1 MDCLNTCHRNGR
13 SAKKKRMIVDRLLE
27 KEESMDIKKRIEE
40 LTPEMIANLARLVKY
55 DSVRGEAL
63 PGKPFGEAPAA
74 VLQEALQLVE
84 EMGFAAVNVDNYC
97 GYAQI
102 GEGKDI
108 IGIAGHLDIV
118 PAGEGWSTD
127 PFTLTEK
134 DGVLYGRGVSDDKG
148 AVIAALYALKLVQE
162 EGIPLNK
169 RIRVIMGCAE
179 ETGSQCMAHYMK
191 VEEPLTVGFT
201 PDGAFPGIY
210 GEKSGMGLMIRSKK
224 TKILEMT
231 GGTVSNAVCQRC
243 RTVVPADAVDGEALK
258 KALAET
264 ALTSF
269 SVTEEKDTLVIDAV
283 GVAAHASTPLLGVN
297 AAGCTM
303 QALAAAGMQDDFV
316 DYYNSHVG
324 TACDGAGY
332 GINVKDDYGELTFNN
347 GVVKTEN
354 GVICCTIDCRVPV
367 TYTGEQ
373 MREMIAPYLEDE
385 KGSCE
390 VLRTGKP
397 LFFPPDSPM
406 VKALHQAYVDVTGD
420 TVNQPQV
427 IGGGTYAKEL
437 TGIIAFGCEF
447 PNEDNHIHNADEF
460 LKIDQF
466 KLQVEIYVQA
476 IKNLLA
482 L

>member
-1 MDCLNTCHRNGR
+1 
-13 SAKKKRMIVDRLLE
+13 
-27 KEESMDIKKRIEE
+27 MDIKTRVEE
-40 LTPEMIANLARLVKY
+40 LTEEMKSQLARLVKY

-63 PGKPFGEAPAA
+63 PGKPFGEMLAA
-74 VLQEALQLVE
+74 VLAEALQLAQ
-84 EMGFAAVNVDNYC
+84 EMGFETKNVDNYC

-148 AVIAALYALKLVQE
+148 AVIASLFAMKLVRE
-162 EGIPLNK
+162 SGIPLNK

-179 ETGSQCMAHYMK
+179 ETGSQCMEHYMQ
-191 VEEPLTVGFT
+191 VEEPVTVGFT

-210 GEKSGMGLMIRSKK
+210 GEKSGMALMIRSKN
-224 TKILEMT
+224 TKIIEMT
-231 GGTVSNAVCQRC
+231 GGTVSNAVCRRC
-243 RTVVPADAVDGEALK
+243 KTVVPADAVDEEALK
-258 KALAET
+258 KALANT
-264 ALTSF
+264 ALTEF
-269 SVTEEKDTLVIDAV
+269 TVTKENDTLVIDAI

-316 DYYNSHVG
+316 DYYNSHIG

-332 GINVKDDYGELTFNN
+332 GINVKDDYGVLTFNN
-347 GVVKTEN
+347 GVVKTED
-354 GVICCTIDCRVPV
+354 GVISCTIDCRVPV

-373 MREMIAPYLEDE
+373 MRELIAPYLEDE

-406 VKALHQAYVDVTGD
+406 VKALHQAYMDVTGD
-420 TVNQPQV
+420 TESKPQV

-437 TGIIAFGCEF
+437 PGIIAFGCEW
-447 PNEDNHIHNADEF
+447 PGEDNRIHNADEF
-460 LKIDQF
+460 LKIEQF
-466 KLQVEIYVQA
+466 KQQVEIYVKA
-476 IKNLLA
+476 IENLLA